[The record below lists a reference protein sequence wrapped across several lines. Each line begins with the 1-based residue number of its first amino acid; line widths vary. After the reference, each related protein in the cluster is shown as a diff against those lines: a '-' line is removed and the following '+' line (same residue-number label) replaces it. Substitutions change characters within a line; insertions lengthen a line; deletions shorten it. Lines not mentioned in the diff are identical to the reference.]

1 MIVIWDVLA
10 GSGVEDIIALIY
22 KAAAHAATMKVQ
34 SFNYSLR
41 CCKLIYTAMSMLFL
55 ESFFKSNSS
64 SIIATVKDQLK
75 DIFKSIPSDFAVE
88 RINQD
93 WFKEFLNT
101 IQSTALPELIDEWS
115 KEQCQSNEAFR
126 FWYFIYRQL
135 LEPLIKF
142 YMSIRLSNFQ
152 GRITLALNQYL
163 HLLF

>member
-10 GSGVEDIIALIY
+10 GSGVEDVIALIY

-41 CCKLIYTAMSMLFL
+41 CCKLVYTALSMLFL
-55 ESFFKSNSS
+55 QSFFKSNSS
-64 SIIATVKDQLK
+64 SIIVGFKRQLQE
-75 DIFKSIPSDFAVE
+75 IFGSIPSEFA
-88 RINQD
+88 NTKKKQD
-93 WFKEFLNT
+93 WFKELINK
-101 IQSTALPELIDEWS
+101 IQSMKLPELIDEWS

-135 LEPLIKF
+135 LEPLILF

-152 GRITLALNQYL
+152 GRLRFASR
-163 HLLF
+163 